1 MPSYS
6 WPPKSTIRRSKSSE
20 TTVALVVNVTLID
33 NIWLPGHPKVATF
46 GGQCCRPDSS
56 FYKAGTSL
64 MFNSPHQDTSNLDT
78 NIPFT
83 RTQLYT
89 DLILRTQL
97 HGLFDSSQSQEFHAS
112 KVHILTMFSITKK
125 AISKFRPS
133 PYFSPFRLFGFCDT
147 TERAS
152 NFKRLVIREPSYRPL
167 PRPAPRK
174 KCYPPGDPRYVKAKV
189 PPIPRRR
196 SSQRLGVKPLRQQ
209 RSVRTRS
216 YHNLSKAGPCNAA
229 QPKAQPNPQP
239 PVIPAP
245 AFDFDDMTQNV
256 RRVAVHVAPH
266 LTSDDKIFMAQLEKL
281 NINHNMAEVL
291 NGLETERANVERAER
306 EAPTLEAERKAR
318 NAPYQDR
325 RKIDDKFIIDWYTEK
340 AKKKQDKE
348 DVLARIAEAQKEKM
362 EMEAR
367 MDAQRAEKI
376 RIQYEALVAEVQR
389 EREET
394 RKRREEYRKRRAK
407 EMEPIFRITEENHKR
422 LLAAQ
427 KAREVR
433 AEAEAARLR
442 AEREAAEAEA
452 EVARLL
458 AEREAAEA
466 EARAQEEARKKAEL
480 EAQQAREEL
489 ERQAHEARMREEE
502 ARRRAAL
509 EAQAR
514 EEQARRYAE
523 ELARMQQQI
532 EAHQARDPRLW
543 RDVSMQDVSS
553 GSGPSAPDVS
563 MAEEEPAPTPPPTQP
578 TDADRWNLYEW
589 KWDALKGD
597 VGLLV
602 FSQLPWPVL
611 HDVNS
616 VHDLTPERFSEF
628 LFSAKRPGY
637 EAKTKKE
644 RVKNELLRFH
654 PDKYDGKILG
664 KVCVEDHA
672 LVKEAV
678 GRVTR
683 FLTTARS

>member
-1 MPSYS
+1 
-6 WPPKSTIRRSKSSE
+6 
-20 TTVALVVNVTLID
+20 
-33 NIWLPGHPKVATF
+33 
-46 GGQCCRPDSS
+46 
-56 FYKAGTSL
+56 
-64 MFNSPHQDTSNLDT
+64 
-78 NIPFT
+78 
-83 RTQLYT
+83 
-89 DLILRTQL
+89 
-97 HGLFDSSQSQEFHAS
+97 
-112 KVHILTMFSITKK
+112 MFSTPKK
-125 AISKFRPS
+125 AISKFRPF
-133 PYFSPFRLFGFCDT
+133 PYFSPLRLFGFCGGES

-152 NFKRLVIREPSYRPL
+152 NFKRLVIRAPSYRPL

-174 KCYPPGDPRYVKAKV
+174 KCYPPQDPRHVKAKV
-189 PPIPRRR
+189 PPVPRRR
-196 SSQRLGVKPLRQQ
+196 SSQRLGAKPLRQQ

-216 YHNLSKAGPCNAA
+216 YHNLSKAGPCTAAA
-229 QPKAQPNPQP
+229 QPNTQLNPQP
-239 PVIPAP
+239 PVVPAP
-245 AFDFDDMTQNV
+245 AFDIDAMTQKV
-256 RRVAVHVAPH
+256 RRVAVHAAPH

-281 NINHNMAEVL
+281 NIHHNMAEVL

-306 EAPTLEAERKAR
+306 EAPILEAERKAR
-318 NAPYQDR
+318 NASYQER
-325 RKIDDKFIIDWYTEK
+325 RKIDDQFIIDWYNEK

-348 DVLARIAEAQKEKM
+348 YVLARIAEAQKEKM

-367 MDAQRAEKI
+367 MDAQRAENV
-376 RIQYEALVAEVQR
+376 RIQCEAMLAEYQR
-389 EREET
+389 ELQET
-394 RKRREEYRKRRAK
+394 RKRREEHRKRRAK
-407 EMEPIFRITEENHKR
+407 EMESIFRVTEENHKR

-427 KAREVR
+427 AARKVR
-433 AEAEAARLR
+433 AEAEA
-442 AEREAAEAEA
+442 
-452 EVARLL
+452 ARLL

-523 ELARMQQQI
+523 EMARMQQQL

-553 GSGPSAPDVS
+553 GSGPSVSDVS
-563 MAEEEPAPTPPPTQP
+563 MADEELAPTPTPPPSQP
-578 TDADRWNLYEW
+578 TDDDRWNLYEW
-589 KWDALKGD
+589 KWDALKGY

-611 HDVNS
+611 HDVNTI
-616 VHDLTPERFSEF
+616 HDLTPERFSEF
-628 LFSAKRPGY
+628 LFSPKRPGY
-637 EAKTKKE
+637 EAKTKKD

>member
-1 MPSYS
+1 
-6 WPPKSTIRRSKSSE
+6 
-20 TTVALVVNVTLID
+20 
-33 NIWLPGHPKVATF
+33 
-46 GGQCCRPDSS
+46 
-56 FYKAGTSL
+56 
-64 MFNSPHQDTSNLDT
+64 
-78 NIPFT
+78 
-83 RTQLYT
+83 
-89 DLILRTQL
+89 
-97 HGLFDSSQSQEFHAS
+97 
-112 KVHILTMFSITKK
+112 MFSTPKK
-125 AISKFRPS
+125 AISKFRAS
-133 PYFSPFRLFGFCDT
+133 PYFSPLRLFGFCGGS

-152 NFKRLVIREPSYRPL
+152 NVRRLVIREPSYRPL

-174 KCYPPGDPRYVKAKV
+174 KCYPPDDPRHVKAKV

-196 SSQRLGVKPLRQQ
+196 SSQRLGAKPLRQQ
-209 RSVRTRS
+209 RSVRARS

-229 QPKAQPNPQP
+229 QPNPQP
-239 PVIPAP
+239 PVVPAP
-245 AFDFDDMTQNV
+245 LFDFDAISQKARRIAV
-256 RRVAVHVAPH
+256 RAAPH

-281 NINHNMAEVL
+281 TINHNMAEVL

-306 EAPTLEAERKAR
+306 EAPILEAERKAR
-318 NAPYQDR
+318 NAPYQER
-325 RKIDDKFIIDWYTEK
+325 RKIDDQFIIDYYTDR
-340 AKKKQDKE
+340 AKKKQEKE
-348 DVLARIAEAQKEKM
+348 DVLARIAQAQKEKM

-367 MDAQRAEKI
+367 MDAERAEKI
-376 RIQYEALVAEVQR
+376 RIQYEALVAECER
-389 EREET
+389 ERQET
-394 RKRREEYRKRRAK
+394 QKRREEYRKRRAK
-407 EMEPIFRITEENHKR
+407 EMEPIFLRTEENYKR
-422 LLAAQ
+422 QLAAQ
-427 KAREVR
+427 KARKER
-433 AEAEAARLR
+433 AEAEA
-442 AEREAAEAEA
+442 
-452 EVARLL
+452 ARLL
-458 AEREAAEA
+458 AEREAAAA

-480 EAQQAREEL
+480 EAQRAREEL

-502 ARRRAAL
+502 ASRRAAL

-514 EEQARRYAE
+514 EEEARCFAE
-523 ELARMQQQI
+523 EMARMHQQL

-553 GSGPSAPDVS
+553 GSGPSASDVS
-563 MAEEEPAPTPPPTQP
+563 MAEEEPVPTPTPPPSQP

-611 HDVNS
+611 HDVHTI
-616 VHDLTPERFSEF
+616 HDLTPERFSEF
-628 LFSAKRPGY
+628 LFSAERPGY